1 MVATAIWKFC
11 SASCRRSRACSSDP
25 RTSKSSS
32 KVKHPRCTSSGWSR
46 QRCARWG
53 LWTSATASAP
63 QARRLPCHRRGRR
76 SKSRLACWLRAAAP
90 AFASVCS
97 AATPSATMSIGRL
110 GSPTYRPVVRDHPA
124 DRVHQLD
131 GGGPKGFFPGD
142 YRDIFPNPSIRR
154 EQPVL
159 FFTYRIAAP
168 TFAVTSPKA
177 YATTLIRD
185 PP

>member
-76 SKSRLACWLRAAAP
+76 SKSRLACWLRARRRPSP
-90 AFASVCS
+90 AS
-97 AATPSATMSIGRL
+97 ARRRRQVQRCQLADLARRPTDPSSGIIPLTAFTSWTAGVL
-110 GSPTYRPVVRDHPA
+110 RD
-124 DRVHQLD
+124 
-131 GGGPKGFFPGD
+131 FFPVTIG
-142 YRDIFPNPSIRR
+142 IFSRIRQFGGNNR
-154 EQPVL
+154 
-159 FFTYRIAAP
+159 FFSLRTGSRRQRLP
-168 TFAVTSPKA
+168 
-177 YATTLIRD
+177 
-185 PP
+185 